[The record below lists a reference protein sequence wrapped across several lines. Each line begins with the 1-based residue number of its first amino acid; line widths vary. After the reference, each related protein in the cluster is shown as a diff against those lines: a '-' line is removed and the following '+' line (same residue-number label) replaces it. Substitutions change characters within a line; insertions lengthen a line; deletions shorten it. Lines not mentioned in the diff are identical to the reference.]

1 MKSNHSALSADQAY
15 FLEELYEKYQ
25 QQPQSMTS
33 DWRDFFRDLEGNP
46 AAAGAINGSP
56 KSRGEQNANGGAQK
70 NAELVAGSGIDVSL
84 LKEMGVQ
91 NLLNAYRSRG
101 HLAAHLDPLGILK
114 PNRAGIEDRLN
125 NLTRE
130 DLENEFDTEVP
141 GLGVA
146 KLGDVVEW
154 FEKTYCAS
162 IGAEHYYLRNAQE
175 RTWLQYKMEVTANN
189 APIDEAQQLRI
200 FEKLYQAD
208 YFEKFLG
215 KKFVGKKRFSLE
227 GGDALIPMLDAS
239 VEIAGQMGMNGIV
252 IGMAHRGRLN
262 VLENIMEKPAQ
273 FIFAEFKEK
282 ADVNTYDNADVKY
295 HLGYSSERVTAAGKR
310 VHMTLMFNPSHLEA
324 VNPVCMGSVRARQ
337 TLNADAA
344 REKYMGI
351 LIHGD
356 AAFIGQGVVPETLN
370 LMNIPGY
377 TTGGTLHI
385 VINNQIGFTTTPEE
399 SRSTGYATD
408 LAKGFQVPIFHV
420 NGDDPEACHRVI
432 SLAMEYKQRYKK
444 DVVIDLICYRRHGH
458 NETDEPAFT
467 QPTMYDII
475 RKHPTPVEI
484 YEKRLIE
491 TGHSAAALE
500 SIKQRVNESLEKS
513 YVETEEKNVTINVD
527 SMKGLWSGFS
537 KNGGDEP
544 VTALSRDELESVAA
558 GITRFPQ
565 GFNPHKKIAAI
576 LENRAKMAQGTQ
588 PLDWG
593 MGEALA
599 FGTLLNR
606 GIAIR
611 LSGQDAER
619 GTFAHRNA
627 VLLDTATANK
637 FTPLNHI
644 SDKQAQIEILNSPLS
659 EYSVLGFEYGYSLS
673 SPASLTIWEAQFG
686 DFANGAQ
693 IIIDQFLSSGEV
705 KWNRMSGLVMLLPHG
720 YEGQGPEH
728 SSARLERFLQ
738 LCARENMTVC
748 NLTTPA
754 QIFHVLMRQALR
766 KQKKPLVIL
775 SPKSLLRHPEAV
787 STVDQLLTG
796 GFQPVIADESVE
808 PGKVTRVLICSGKV
822 YYDLIKERNARGI
835 KHIAVVRLEQLYPF
849 KYDLVGTILERYS
862 GLKELRWVQEE
873 PKNMGAWFYVKDRFD
888 ERLAKGRYQ
897 NMILPVARKT
907 SPSPAAGLLKVHERE
922 QSELLE
928 RALG

>member
-1 MKSNHSALSADQAY
+1 MQSKPGDAYGSALSADQAY
-15 FLEELYEKYQ
+15 FLEDLYNKFRNE
-25 QQPQSMTS
+25 PQTMTS
-33 DWRDFFRDLEGNP
+33 DWRDFFRDIESN
-46 AAAGAINGSP
+46 GASHGIQ
-56 KSRGEQNANGGAQK
+56 RANGGVQ
-70 NAELVAGSGIDVSL
+70 NDELTLGAGIDISL

-125 NLTRE
+125 NLTRD
-130 DLENEFDTEVP
+130 DLESEFDTEVP

-146 KLGDVVEW
+146 KLKDVVAW

-175 RTWLQYKMEVTANN
+175 RIWLQYKMEVSANS
-189 APIDEAQQLRI
+189 ATLSKEQQLRI

-227 GGDALIPMLDAS
+227 GGDALIPMLDAA
-239 VEIAGQMGMNGIV
+239 VEQSGAMGMNGIV

-262 VLENIMEKPAQ
+262 VLENIMQKPAQ

-282 ADVNTYDNADVKY
+282 ADVLTYDNADVKY
-295 HLGYSSERVTAAGKR
+295 HLGYSAEHITSSGKK
-310 VHMTLMFNPSHLEA
+310 VHLTLMFNPSHLEA
-324 VNPVCMGSVRARQ
+324 VNPVCLGSVRARQ
-337 TLNADAA
+337 TLNSDNA

-356 AAFIGQGVVPETLN
+356 AAFIGQGVVPETFN

-399 SRSTGYATD
+399 ARSTGYATD

-444 DVVIDLICYRRHGH
+444 DVVIDLVCYRRHGH

-475 RKHPTPVEI
+475 RKHPTPVDI
-484 YEKRLIE
+484 YEKRLVA
-491 TGHSAAALE
+491 GGVAAAELE
-500 SIKQRVNESLEKS
+500 AIKNKVNETLDKS
-513 YVETEEKNVTINVD
+513 FLETEEKNVTINVD
-527 SMKGLWSGFS
+527 SMKGLWSDFS
-537 KNGGDEP
+537 KTAEPEP
-544 VTALSRDELESVAA
+544 VTAISEADAA
-558 GITRFPQ
+558 LIARGLTTVPA
-565 GFNPHKKIAAI
+565 GFNPHKKILNI
-576 LENRAKMAQGTQ
+576 LENRVKMAAGQT

-599 FGTLLNR
+599 FGALLNR
-606 GIAIR
+606 GISIR

-627 VLLDTATANK
+627 VLLESSTAAK
-637 FTPLNHI
+637 YTPLNHI
-644 SDKQAQIEILNSPLS
+644 REGQGKIEILNSPLS
-659 EYSVLGFEYGYSLS
+659 EYAVLGFEYGYSLS

-705 KWNRMSGLVMLLPHG
+705 KWNRMSGLVLLLPHG

-728 SSARLERFLQ
+728 SSARMERFLQ
-738 LCARENMTVC
+738 LCAKENMIVC

-775 SPKSLLRHPEAV
+775 TPKSLLRHPEAV
-787 STVDQLLTG
+787 SDMKQITSG
-796 GFQPVIADESVE
+796 KFAEVIDDTAVKKD
-808 PGKVTRVLICSGKV
+808 KVTRAVLCSGKV
-822 YYDLIKERNARGI
+822 YYDLVKERVARGI
-835 KHIAVVRLEQLYPF
+835 EHIAVIRLEQLYPF
-849 KYDLVGTILERYS
+849 KYDQVGQILETYKN
-862 GLKELRWVQEE
+862 LKELFWVQEE

-888 ERLAKGRYQ
+888 DRLAKGKFQ
-897 NMILPVARKT
+897 NMIQCVARKT

-922 QSELLE
+922 QKELMD
-928 RALG
+928 RALA

>member
-1 MKSNHSALSADQAY
+1 MELHESALSADQAH
-15 FLEELYEKYQ
+15 FLEELYEKYRTA
-25 QQPQSMTS
+25 PQSMGD
-33 DWRDFFRDLEGNP
+33 DWIEFFRGLERSNR
-46 AAAGAINGSP
+46 S
-56 KSRGEQNANGGAQK
+56 QNGGLA
-70 NAELVAGSGIDVSL
+70 AHPVVDVSL

-91 NLLNAYRSRG
+91 NLLNAYRSAG
-101 HLAAHLDPLGILK
+101 HLAANIDPLGLRQ
-114 PNRAGIEDRLN
+114 PNRIIIEDRLN

-146 KLGDVVEW
+146 RLRDVVAW
-154 FEKTYCAS
+154 FEQTYCAS
-162 IGAEHYYLRNAQE
+162 IGSEHYYLRDAQE
-175 RTWLQYKMEVTANN
+175 RSWLQYKMEVSANN
-189 APIDEAQQLRI
+189 EPLAREQKLRI

-227 GGDALIPMLDAS
+227 GGDALIPMLDAAI
-239 VEIAGQMGMNGIV
+239 EKAGQMNMNGIV

-273 FIFAEFKEK
+273 YIFAEFKEK
-282 ADVNTYDNADVKY
+282 ADVNYDNADVKY
-295 HLGYSSERVTAAGKR
+295 HLGYSSERVTASGKR
-310 VHMTLMFNPSHLEA
+310 VHLTLMFNPSHLEA

-337 TLNADAA
+337 TLNNDTE
-344 REKYMGI
+344 RDKYMGI

-356 AAFIGQGVVPETLN
+356 AAFMGQGVVAETLN

-385 VINNQIGFTTTPEE
+385 VINNQIGFTTSPEE

-408 LAKGFQVPIFHV
+408 LAKAFHIPVFHV
-420 NGDDPEACHRVI
+420 NGDDPEACYRVLK
-432 SLAMEYKQRYKK
+432 LAMEYKQRYRK
-444 DVVIDLICYRRHGH
+444 DVVIDLVCYRRHGH
-458 NETDEPAFT
+458 NETDEPSFT
-467 QPTMYDII
+467 QPIMYEII

-484 YEKRLIE
+484 YEKRLLAEGYAQTLLDDIKNRVHE
-491 TGHSAAALE
+491 TLE
-500 SIKQRVNESLEKS
+500 RS

-537 KNGGDEP
+537 KTASEEP
-544 VTALSRDELESVAA
+544 VTTASREELKLVAQA
-558 GITRFPQ
+558 ITTYPADFT
-565 GFNPHKKIAAI
+565 PHKKIAQL
-576 LENRAKMAQGTQ
+576 LETRAKMAAGEL

-599 FGTLLNR
+599 FGVLLYR
-606 GIAIR
+606 GTPIR

-627 VLLDTATANK
+627 VLVDYQNGK
-637 FTPLNHI
+637 KYTPLNHI
-644 SDKQAQIEILNSPLS
+644 REDQAKIEVINSPLS

-705 KWNRMSGLVMLLPHG
+705 KWNRMSGLVLLLPHG

-738 LCARENMTVC
+738 LCARENMIVC

-754 QIFHVLMRQALR
+754 QIYHVLMRQALR
-766 KQKKPLVIL
+766 KQKKPLVVMT
-775 SPKSLLRHPEAV
+775 PKSLLRHPEAT
-787 STVDQLLTG
+787 SSIDELIQGKFHEIINDTHAK
-796 GFQPVIADESVE
+796 AD
-808 PGKVTRVLICSGKV
+808 KVTRVILCTGKV
-822 YYDLIKERNARGI
+822 YYDLLKERAARQLE
-835 KHIAVVRLEQLYPF
+835 HIALVRLEQIYPF
-849 KYDLVGTILERYS
+849 KYDLVAGVLAGYPQMQ
-862 GLKELRWVQEE
+862 ELYWVQEE
-873 PKNMGAWFYVKDRFD
+873 PKNMGAWFYIKDRFD
-888 ERLAKGRYQ
+888 ERLAGGKYQ
-897 NMILPVARKT
+897 NLIQVIARKT
-907 SPSPAAGLLKVHERE
+907 SPSPAAGLQKVHEHE
-922 QSELLE
+922 QRDLLD
-928 RALG
+928 RALR

>member
-1 MKSNHSALSADQAY
+1 MKSESSALSADQAY
-15 FLEELYEKYQ
+15 FLEQLYDQYQ
-25 QQPQSMTS
+25 KQPQTIATG
-33 DWRDFFRDLEGNP
+33 WRDLFQELES
-46 AAAGAINGSP
+46 NG
-56 KSRGEQNANGGAQK
+56 RTK
-70 NAELVAGSGIDVSL
+70 NDELIAGSGIDISL

-91 NLLNAYRSRG
+91 NLLNAFRSRG
-101 HLAAHLDPLGILK
+101 HLAANLDPLGIRK
-114 PNRAGIEDRLN
+114 RDRATIEDRLN
-125 NLTRE
+125 NLTRD
-130 DLENEFDTEVP
+130 DLEAEYDTEVP

-146 KLGDVVEW
+146 KLRDVIAH
-154 FEKTYCAS
+154 FEKVYCDS
-162 IGAEHYYLRNAQE
+162 IGIEHYYLDNVQQRS
-175 RTWLQYKMEVTANN
+175 WLQYKMEVVNKHPFVSQT
-189 APIDEAQQLRI
+189 EQLRI

-227 GGDALIPMLDAS
+227 GGDALIPMLDAAI
-239 VEIAGQMGMNGIV
+239 ETAGQMSMNGIV
-252 IGMAHRGRLN
+252 LGMAHRGRLN

-295 HLGYSSERVTAAGKR
+295 HLGYSSERITQSGKR
-310 VHMTLMFNPSHLEA
+310 VHLTLMFNPSHLEA

-337 TLNADAA
+337 TINKDDA

-370 LMNIPGY
+370 LMSVPGY
-377 TTGGTLHI
+377 STGGTLHL
-385 VINNQIGFTTTPEE
+385 VINNQIGFTTLPEE
-399 SRSTGYATD
+399 SRSTDYATD

-420 NGDDPEACHRVI
+420 NGDDPEACHRVLT
-432 SLAMEYKQRYKK
+432 LAMEFKQRYKK

-467 QPTMYDII
+467 QPTMYDNI

-484 YEKRLIE
+484 YEKRLLTE
-491 TGHSAAALE
+491 GHDPKTLE
-500 SIKQRVNESLEKS
+500 AIKNNVAEGLERS
-513 YVETEEKNVTINVD
+513 FVETDEKNVTINVD

-537 KNGGDEP
+537 KNGEDVP
-544 VTALSRDELESVAA
+544 NTTITADELKQVSTA
-558 GITRFPQ
+558 ITTVPSN
-565 GFNPHKKIAAI
+565 FNPHKKLLSL
-576 LENRAKMAQGTQ
+576 LENRAKMSRGEL

-599 FGTLLNR
+599 FGTLLSR
-606 GIAIR
+606 GIDIR

-627 VLLDTATANK
+627 VLLDTATASK
-637 FTPLNHI
+637 YTPLNHI
-644 SDKQAQIEILNSPLS
+644 SDGQGKIEILNSPLS

-705 KWNRMSGLVMLLPHG
+705 KWNRMSGLVLLLPHG

-738 LCARENMTVC
+738 LCAKENMIVC
-748 NLTTPA
+748 NLTNPA
-754 QIFHVLMRQALR
+754 QVYHAMVRQALR
-766 KQKKPLVIL
+766 KLKKPLVIL
-775 SPKSLLRHPEAV
+775 TPKSLLRHPEAI
-787 STVDQLLTG
+787 SKLEDLTAG
-796 GFQPVIADESVE
+796 KFEEVIADTTVKASE
-808 PGKVTRVLICSGKV
+808 VTRAIICSGKV
-822 YYDLIKERNARGI
+822 YYDLKKERDAQGVKTAAI
-835 KHIAVVRLEQLYPF
+835 IRLEQLYPF
-849 KYDLVGTILERYS
+849 KYDKVSSILDSYPKIKDLVWL
-862 GLKELRWVQEE
+862 QEE

-888 ERLAKGRYQ
+888 ERLSAGKYQ
-897 NMILPVARKT
+897 NMIRCVARKT

-922 QSELLE
+922 QKELID
-928 RALG
+928 RALNQ

>member
-1 MKSNHSALSADQAY
+1 MKPHQSALSADQAY

-25 QQPQSMTS
+25 TQPQSMTS
-33 DWRDFFRDLEGNP
+33 EWVEFFRDLE
-46 AAAGAINGSP
+46 
-56 KSRGEQNANGGAQK
+56 RGGGRGQ
-70 NAELVAGSGIDVSL
+70 NAELEAGSGMDVSL

-101 HLAAHLDPLGILK
+101 HLAANLDPLGILK
-114 PNRAGIEDRLN
+114 PNRAIIEDRLN

-146 KLGDVVEW
+146 RLRDVVRW
-154 FEKTYCAS
+154 FEQTYCAS
-162 IGAEHYYLRNAQE
+162 IGSEHYYLRNAQE
-175 RTWLQYKMEVTANN
+175 RTWLQYKMEVSANN
-189 APIDEAQQLRI
+189 EPLTKEQQLRI

-227 GGDALIPMLDAS
+227 GGDALIPMLDAA
-239 VEIAGQMGMNGIV
+239 VETAGQMGMNGIV

-273 FIFAEFKEK
+273 YIFAEFKEK

-295 HLGYSSERVTAAGKR
+295 HLGFSSEHLTTAGKR
-310 VHMTLMFNPSHLEA
+310 VHLTLMFNPSHLEA
-324 VNPVCMGSVRARQ
+324 VDPVCIGSVRARQ
-337 TLNADAA
+337 TLNRDTQ

-356 AAFIGQGVVPETLN
+356 AAFMGQGVVAETFN
-370 LMNIPGY
+370 LMDIPGY
-377 TTGGTLHI
+377 TTGGTLHL

-399 SRSTGYATD
+399 SRSTSYATD
-408 LAKGFQVPIFHV
+408 LAKAFHVPVFHV
-420 NGDDPEACHRVI
+420 NGDDPEACHRVLA
-432 SLAMEYKQRYKK
+432 LAMEYKQRYKK

-467 QPTMYDII
+467 QPTMYEII

-484 YEKRLIE
+484 YEKRLLAE
-491 TGHSAAALE
+491 GHDQATLD
-500 SIKQRVNESLEKS
+500 SIKARVNESLERS
-513 YVETEEKNVTINVD
+513 YAETEEKNVTINVD
-527 SMKGLWSGFS
+527 TMKGLWSGFS
-537 KNGGDEP
+537 KNPAEEP
-544 VTALSRDELESVAA
+544 VTHAEPEELKLVSRA
-558 GITRFPQ
+558 ITSFPS
-565 GFNPHKKIAAI
+565 GFTPHKKLAQL
-576 LENRAKMAQGTQ
+576 LETRAKMAAGHA

-599 FGTLLNR
+599 FGVLLNR
-606 GIAIR
+606 GVAIR

-627 VLLDTATANK
+627 VLLDSNNAVK
-637 FTPLNHI
+637 YTPLNHI
-644 SDKQAQIEILNSPLS
+644 RDGQAQIEVLNSPLS

-738 LCARENMTVC
+738 LCAKENMIVC

-766 KQKKPLVIL
+766 KQKKPLVIMT
-775 SPKSLLRHPEAV
+775 PKSLLRHPEAISSLGDLV
-787 STVDQLLTG
+787 SG
-796 GFQPVIADESVE
+796 RFQEVIADDKVE
-808 PGKVTRVLICSGKV
+808 AGKVKRVILCTGKV
-822 YYDLIKERNARGI
+822 FYDLLKERTARNLDPV
-835 KHIAVVRLEQLYPF
+835 ALVRLEQIYPF
-849 KYDLVGTILERYS
+849 PYGQIGRILESYPNLS
-862 GLKELRWVQEE
+862 DLFWVQEE
-873 PKNMGAWFYVKDRFD
+873 PKNMGAWFYIKDRFD
-888 ERLAKGRYQ
+888 ERLAGGKFQ
-897 NMILPVARKT
+897 NMIQCVARKT

-922 QSELLE
+922 QKELLD

>member
-1 MKSNHSALSADQAY
+1 MTPKPGADYGSALSADQAY
-15 FLEELYEKYQ
+15 FLEDLYAKFQ
-25 QQPQSMTS
+25 SQPQTMTS
-33 DWRDFFRDLEGNP
+33 DWRDFFRDLETDG
-46 AAAGAINGSP
+46 GHS
-56 KSRGEQNANGGAQK
+56 ANGNGGMQ
-70 NAELVAGSGIDVSL
+70 NQELIAGGGIDISL

-101 HLAAHLDPLGILK
+101 HLAANLDPLGILK

-125 NLTRE
+125 NLTRD
-130 DLENEFDTEVP
+130 DLESEFDTEVP

-146 KLGDVVEW
+146 KLKDVVDW

-175 RTWLQYKMEVTANN
+175 RIWLQYKMEVSGNV
-189 APIDEAQQLRI
+189 APLTKEQQLRI

-208 YFEKFLG
+208 YFERFLG

-227 GGDALIPMLDAS
+227 GGDALISMLDAA
-239 VEIAGQMGMNGIV
+239 VEQAGAQSMNGIV

-295 HLGYSSERVTAAGKR
+295 HLGYSAEHTTSSGKK
-310 VHMTLMFNPSHLEA
+310 VHLTLMFNPSHLEA

-337 TLNADAA
+337 TLNNDDA

-385 VINNQIGFTTTPEE
+385 VINNQIGFTTTPDEA
-399 SRSTGYATD
+399 RSTGYSTD

-420 NGDDPEACHRVI
+420 NGDDPEACHRVLT
-432 SLAMEYKQRYKK
+432 LAMEYKHRYKK
-444 DVVIDLICYRRHGH
+444 DVVIDLVCYRRHGH

-484 YEKRLIE
+484 YEKRLIA
-491 TGHSAAALE
+491 GGMPADALE
-500 SIKQRVNESLEKS
+500 AIKNKVNESLEKS
-513 YVETEEKNVTINVD
+513 FLETEEKNVTINVD
-527 SMKGLWSGFS
+527 SMKGLWSDFS
-537 KNGGDEP
+537 KNGGSEP
-544 VTALSRDELESVAA
+544 ATNITPDELKTIAKGLTTV
-558 GITRFPQ
+558 PPN
-565 GFNPHKKIAAI
+565 FNPHKKIMNI
-576 LENRAKMAQGTQ
+576 IENRAKMAAGEL

-599 FGTLLNR
+599 FGALLHK
-606 GIAIR
+606 GIDIR

-627 VLLDTATANK
+627 VLLESTTAAK
-637 FTPLNHI
+637 YTPLNHI
-644 SDKQAQIEILNSPLS
+644 REGQGKIEILNSPLS
-659 EYSVLGFEYGYSLS
+659 EYAVLGFEYGYSLS
-673 SPASLTIWEAQFG
+673 SPANLAIWEAQFG

-705 KWNRMSGLVMLLPHG
+705 KWNRMSGLVLLLPHG

-728 SSARLERFLQ
+728 SSARMERFLQ
-738 LCARENMTVC
+738 LCAKENMIVC

-775 SPKSLLRHPEAV
+775 TPKSLLRHPEAISDLKQITEGKFNEV
-787 STVDQLLTG
+787 INDNTLT
-796 GFQPVIADESVE
+796 PD
-808 PGKVTRVLICSGKV
+808 KVTRAIVCTGKV
-822 YYDLIKERNARGI
+822 YYDLIKARAERKI
-835 KHIAVVRLEQLYPF
+835 EHIAILRLEQIYPF
-849 KYDLVGTILERYS
+849 KYEMVGTMLETFKN
-862 GLKELRWVQEE
+862 LKELFWVQEE

-888 ERLAKGRYQ
+888 ERLAKGKFQ
-897 NMILPVARKT
+897 NMIQCIARKT

-922 QSELLE
+922 QKEIID

>member
-1 MKSNHSALSADQAY
+1 
-15 FLEELYEKYQ
+15 
-25 QQPQSMTS
+25 
-33 DWRDFFRDLEGNP
+33 
-46 AAAGAINGSP
+46 
-56 KSRGEQNANGGAQK
+56 
-70 NAELVAGSGIDVSL
+70 V
-84 LKEMGVQ
+84 
-91 NLLNAYRSRG
+91 
-101 HLAAHLDPLGILK
+101 
-114 PNRAGIEDRLN
+114 IEH
-125 NLTRE
+125 
-130 DLENEFDTEVP
+130 
-141 GLGVA
+141 
-146 KLGDVVEW
+146 
-154 FEKTYCAS
+154 FEKVYCGS
-162 IGAEHYYLRNAQE
+162 IGIEHYYLDNVQQRS
-175 RTWLQYKMEVTANN
+175 WLQYKMEV
-189 APIDEAQQLRI
+189 IEQQRPLVSPKRNSCAS
-200 FEKLYQAD
+200 FEKLFQAD

-227 GGDALIPMLDAS
+227 GGDALIPMLDAA
-239 VEIAGQMGMNGIV
+239 VELAGQMAMNGIV
-252 IGMAHRGRLN
+252 LGMAHRGRLN

-295 HLGYSSERVTAAGKR
+295 HLGYSSERVTGSGKR
-310 VHMTLMFNPSHLEA
+310 VHLTLMFNPSHLEA

-337 TLNADAA
+337 TLNNDDA

-370 LMNIPGY
+370 LMSVPGY
-377 TTGGTLHI
+377 STGGTLHI
-385 VINNQIGFTTTPEE
+385 VINNQIGFTTLPEE
-399 SRSTGYATD
+399 SRSTDYATD

-420 NGDDPEACHRVI
+420 NGDDPEACHRVLT
-432 SLAMEYKQRYKK
+432 LAMEFKQRYKK

-484 YEKRLIE
+484 YEKRLLAE
-491 TGHSAAALE
+491 GHEAKELEKIKNSVAEALE
-500 SIKQRVNESLEKS
+500 RSF
-513 YVETEEKNVTINVD
+513 VETEEKNVTINVD
-527 SMKGLWSGFS
+527 SMKGLWSGFA
-537 KNGGDEP
+537 KTGTVEP
-544 VTALSRDELESVAA
+544 DTTMTAAELKSVSTA
-558 GITRFPQ
+558 ITTVPA
-565 GFNPHKKIAAI
+565 GFNPHKKLLA
-576 LENRAKMAQGTQ
+576 LLDNRAKMAKGEL

-599 FGTLLNR
+599 FGTLLSR
-606 GIAIR
+606 GIGIR

-627 VLLDTATANK
+627 VLLESNTAAK
-637 FTPLNHI
+637 YTPLNHI
-644 SDKQAQIEILNSPLS
+644 SDGQGKIEILNSPLS

-738 LCARENMTVC
+738 LCAKENMIVC
-748 NLTTPA
+748 NLTNPA

-775 SPKSLLRHPEAV
+775 TPKSLLRHPEAI
-787 STVDQLLTG
+787 SSLADLQKG
-796 GFQPVIADESVE
+796 NFQEVIADTSVKAA
-808 PGKVTRVLICSGKV
+808 GVTRVLLCSGKV
-822 YYDLIKERNARGI
+822 YYDLLKEREARGLKEVAI
-835 KHIAVVRLEQLYPF
+835 VRLEQLYPF
-849 KYDLVGTILERYS
+849 KYEKVGSIIDTYPKTKDLI
-862 GLKELRWVQEE
+862 WVQEE
-873 PKNMGAWFYVKDRFD
+873 PKNMGAWFYIKDRFD
-888 ERLAKGRYQ
+888 ERLSNGKYQ
-897 NMILPVARKT
+897 NLIRCVARKT

-922 QSELLE
+922 QKELID
-928 RALG
+928 RALVG

>member
-1 MKSNHSALSADQAY
+1 MKSENSALSADQAY

-25 QQPQSMTS
+25 TQPQTMTS
-33 DWRDFFRDLEGNP
+33 DWREFFRD
-46 AAAGAINGSP
+46 IDSNGS
-56 KSRGEQNANGGAQK
+56 GGTK
-70 NAELVAGSGIDVSL
+70 NAELIKGSGIDVSL

-101 HLAAHLDPLGILK
+101 HLAANLDPLGILK

-146 KLGDVVEW
+146 KLGDVVQW

-162 IGAEHYYLRNAQE
+162 IGSEHYYLRNAQE
-175 RTWLQYKMEVTANN
+175 RTWLQYKMEVAANN
-189 APIDEAQQLRI
+189 APIEREQQLRI

-227 GGDALIPMLDAS
+227 GGDALIPMLDAA
-239 VEIAGQMGMNGIV
+239 VEIAGQMSMNGIV
-252 IGMAHRGRLN
+252 LGMAHRGRLN

-295 HLGYSSERVTAAGKR
+295 HLGYSSEHMTSAGKK
-310 VHMTLMFNPSHLEA
+310 VHLTLMFNPSHLEA

-337 TLNADAA
+337 TLNADNP

-370 LMNIPGY
+370 LMNVPGY

-385 VINNQIGFTTTPEE
+385 VINNQIGFTTLPEE

-420 NGDDPEACHRVI
+420 NGDDPEACHRVL
-432 SLAMEYKQRYKK
+432 SLAMEFKQRYKK

-484 YEKRLIE
+484 YEKRLLAQ
-491 TGHSAAALE
+491 GHDAATLE
-500 SIKQRVNESLEKS
+500 GIKNRVSDSLERS

-527 SMKGLWSGFS
+527 SMKGLWSGFTRIS
-537 KNGGDEP
+537 GDEP
-544 VTALSRDELESVAA
+544 KTAATREE
-558 GITRFPQ
+558 ITAIAQAITKFPA
-565 GFNPHKKIAAI
+565 GFNPHKKIVSL
-576 LENRAKMAQGTQ
+576 LENRAKMAAGEL

-599 FGTLLNR
+599 FGALLSR
-606 GIAIR
+606 GVDIR

-627 VLLDTATANK
+627 VLLDVATAK
-637 FTPLNHI
+637 KYTPLNYI
-644 SDKQAQIEILNSPLS
+644 TEGQARIEILNSPLS
-659 EYSVLGFEYGYSLS
+659 EYAVLGFEYGYSLS

-705 KWNRMSGLVMLLPHG
+705 KWNRMSGLVLLLPHG

-738 LCARENMTVC
+738 LCAKDNMSVC

-754 QIFHVLMRQALR
+754 QIYHVLMRQALR
-766 KQKKPLVIL
+766 KQKKPLIVL
-775 SPKSLLRHPEAV
+775 TPKSLLRHPEAV
-787 STVDQLLTG
+787 STLDDLTSG
-796 GFQPVIADESVE
+796 TFQEVIGDKSIPAE
-808 PGKVTRVLICSGKV
+808 GVTKAILCTGKV
-822 YYDLIKERNARGI
+822 YYDLLKERNARGL
-835 KHIAVVRLEQLYPF
+835 KHIALIRLEQIYPF
-849 KYDLVGTILERYS
+849 KYDKIGALLEGYPNLS
-862 GLKELRWVQEE
+862 ELRWVQEE
-873 PKNMGAWFYVKDRFD
+873 PKNMGGWFYIKDRFD

-897 NMILPVARKT
+897 NMIKHVTRKT
-907 SPSPAAGLLKVHERE
+907 SPSPAAGLMKVHERE
-922 QSELLE
+922 QQELIE
-928 RALG
+928 RALTT

>member
-1 MKSNHSALSADQAY
+1 MKPHQSALSADQAY

-25 QQPQSMTS
+25 TQPQSMTS
-33 DWRDFFRDLEGNP
+33 EWIEFFRDLE
-46 AAAGAINGSP
+46 
-56 KSRGEQNANGGAQK
+56 RGGGRGQ
-70 NAELVAGSGIDVSL
+70 NAELEAGSGMDVSL

-101 HLAAHLDPLGILK
+101 HLAANLDPLGIMK
-114 PNRAGIEDRLN
+114 PNRAIIEDRLN

-146 KLGDVVEW
+146 RLRDVVRW
-154 FEKTYCAS
+154 FEQTYCAS
-162 IGAEHYYLRNAQE
+162 IGSEHYYLRNAQE
-175 RTWLQYKMEVTANN
+175 RTWLQYKMEVSANN
-189 APIDEAQQLRI
+189 EPLSKEQQLRI

-227 GGDALIPMLDAS
+227 GGDALIPMLDAA
-239 VEIAGQMGMNGIV
+239 VETSGQMGMNGIV

-273 FIFAEFKEK
+273 YIFAEFKEK

-295 HLGYSSERVTAAGKR
+295 HLGYSSERVTASGKR
-310 VHMTLMFNPSHLEA
+310 VHLTLMFNPSHLEA
-324 VNPVCMGSVRARQ
+324 VDPVCIGSVRARQ
-337 TLNADAA
+337 TLNGDTQ

-356 AAFIGQGVVPETLN
+356 AAFMGQGVVAETFN
-370 LMNIPGY
+370 LMDIPGY

-399 SRSTGYATD
+399 SRSTSYATD
-408 LAKGFQVPIFHV
+408 LAKAFHVPVFHV
-420 NGDDPEACHRVI
+420 NGDDPEACHRVLA
-432 SLAMEYKQRYKK
+432 LAMEYKQRYKK

-467 QPTMYDII
+467 QPTMYEII

-484 YEKRLIE
+484 YEKRLLAE
-491 TGHSAAALE
+491 GHSQAALDE
-500 SIKQRVNESLEKS
+500 IKNRVNESLERS
-513 YVETEEKNVTINVD
+513 YAETEEKNVTINVD

-537 KNGGDEP
+537 KSAAEEP
-544 VTALSRDELESVAA
+544 ATTAEPEELKLVSRAITSFPA
-558 GITRFPQ
+558 GFT
-565 GFNPHKKIAAI
+565 PHKKLAQL
-576 LENRAKMAQGTQ
+576 LETRAKMAAGHA

-599 FGTLLNR
+599 FGVLLNR
-606 GIAIR
+606 GIPIR

-627 VLLDTATANK
+627 VLLDTGTAAK
-637 FTPLNHI
+637 YTPLNNI
-644 SDKQAQIEILNSPLS
+644 REGQAQIEVLNSPLS

-738 LCARENMTVC
+738 LCAKENMIVC

-754 QIFHVLMRQALR
+754 QIYHVLMRQALR
-766 KQKKPLVIL
+766 KQKKPLVVMT
-775 SPKSLLRHPEAV
+775 PKSLLRHPEAISSLGDLV
-787 STVDQLLTG
+787 SG
-796 GFQPVIADESVE
+796 RFQEVIGDDKAEA
-808 PGKVTRVLICSGKV
+808 GKVKRVILCTGKV
-822 YYDLIKERNARGI
+822 YYDLLKERSARNI
-835 KHIAVVRLEQLYPF
+835 DHIALVRLEQIYPF
-849 KYDLVGTILERYS
+849 KYDQIGKILESYPNLS
-862 GLKELRWVQEE
+862 ELFWVQEE
-873 PKNMGAWFYVKDRFD
+873 PKNMGAWFYIKDRFD
-888 ERLAKGRYQ
+888 ERLASGKFQ
-897 NMILPVARKT
+897 NMIRCIARKT
-907 SPSPAAGLLKVHERE
+907 SPSPAAGLQKVHERE
-922 QSELLE
+922 QKELLD